1 MFTIFESHEQKQ
13 ERLNA
18 QVKVMRREGKILD
31 RFDKQTEQGFRTGMF
46 IEWQGY
52 EYLVRMV
59 NGNVTRVKELWK
71 IEE

>member
-1 MFTIFESHEQKQ
+1 MLNILKSQEQKQ
-13 ERLNA
+13 LCMNE

-31 RFDKQTEQGFRTGMF
+31 RFDKETEQGFRTGMF

-52 EYLVRMV
+52 EYLVRMI
-59 NGNVTRVKELWK
+59 NGNVTKIKELWK

>member
-1 MFTIFESHEQKQ
+1 MFTIFESPEQKQ

-31 RFDKQTEQGFRTGMF
+31 RFDKETEQGFRTGMF